1 MLEHL
6 DILHLLL
13 AYTGLLI
20 HVILKLA
27 QLPGSLFENI
37 TKKDILVVL
46 ASILSIPVILI
57 VCSDTAM
64 KEFLPINN
72 VTAFLAGYQTQSFLK
87 TFSNFTK
94 KVNKSE

>member
-1 MLEHL
+1 MSHFES
-6 DILHLLL
+6 IHLLL
-13 AYTGLLI
+13 AYVGLAI

-46 ASILSIPVILI
+46 ASIISIPVILI
-57 VCSDTAM
+57 VCSDTTM

-94 KVNKSE
+94 KVNKQE

>member
-1 MLEHL
+1 MLEHFEVT
-6 DILHLLL
+6 HLLL

-27 QLPGSLFENI
+27 QLPGGLFNGF
-37 TKKDILVVL
+37 TKKDVLVVL
-46 ASILSIPVILI
+46 ASALSIPVILI
-57 VCSDTAM
+57 LCSDTAM

-94 KVNKSE
+94 KVNKQ

>member
-1 MLEHL
+1 MQHF

-13 AYTGLLI
+13 GYMGLLI

-27 QLPGSLFENI
+27 QLPGSLFEGF
-37 TKKDILVVL
+37 TKKDGLVIF
-46 ASILSIPVILI
+46 ASALSIPVILLL
-57 VCSDTAM
+57 CSDTAM

-87 TFSNFTK
+87 TFSHFTK
-94 KVNKSE
+94 KTIKTD

>member
-1 MLEHL
+1 MAHF

-13 AYTGLLI
+13 AYMGLLI

-27 QLPGSLFENI
+27 QLPGTLFEGF
-37 TKKDILVVL
+37 TKKDSLVII
-46 ASILSIPVILI
+46 ASALSIPVILLL
-57 VCSDTAM
+57 CSDTAM

-94 KVNKSE
+94 KTIKTE